1 MVYHALF
8 KGSAL
13 FLSNCWSHV
22 EIYNLLTDYGLE
34 NRVYISTFNNKNNL
48 MKGFNELKKRI
59 DSDRQESVKEK
70 LVNLR
75 NFLLREYE
83 MTLTKLSEEIK

>member
-1 MVYHALF
+1 
-8 KGSAL
+8 
-13 FLSNCWSHV
+13 
-22 EIYNLLTDYGLE
+22 
-34 NRVYISTFNNKNNL
+34 

-59 DSDRQESVKEK
+59 DSDKQESVKEK

-83 MTLTKLSEEIK
+83 MNLTKLSETIK